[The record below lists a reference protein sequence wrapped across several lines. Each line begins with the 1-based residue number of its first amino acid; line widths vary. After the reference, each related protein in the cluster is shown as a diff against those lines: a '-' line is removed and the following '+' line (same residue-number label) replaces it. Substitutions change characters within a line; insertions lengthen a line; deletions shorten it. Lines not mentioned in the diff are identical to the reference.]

1 MAGGWVGAVC
11 PPRDGS
17 SGVFDPPLRLDLG
30 RLAWFCVDSWCLWH
44 WAPSRHLHPSSC
56 AKAIHLS
63 CVVSWCSQHQVA
75 SKGIFMFLQI
85 PDVSLRLAS
94 FLVLSALLGHL
105 HPPSHTKIRTV
116 LSALGVLSTKVI
128 PDHLHSSCT
137 KNVPLSCIT
146 SGCPQHRV
154 PSQGI
159 SILLHM
165 QAVSLHHVSSLGI
178 RGTRCPPGASACSF
192 CQPPPSIS
200 HQPLILVFSA
210 PDALPGHLCRPS
222 HAGHSICHHL
232 LVSLAPGALP
242 GHHQA
247 TSLHPTPFGVFGTG
261 CPPGTSLCSFMHK
274 PASSTLSHC
283 FWMFFALLE
292 HLHPP

>member
-1 MAGGWVGAVC
+1 MC

-30 RLAWFCVDSWCLWH
+30 RLAWLCVDSWCLWH

-56 AKAIHLS
+56 AKAVHLS
-63 CVVSWCSQHQVA
+63 CVVSWCPQHQVA
-75 SKGIFMFLQI
+75 SKGIFMFLRI

-105 HPPSHTKIRTV
+105 HPPSHTKICTV

-159 SILLHM
+159 SILLHKPSPFM
-165 QAVSLHHVSSLGI
+165 VCHLLASVARGALPEHLHAPSHANHLHPSLISLSSSCSQHQMPSLGI
-178 RGTRCPPGASACSF
+178 SDLPMQDTRS
-192 CQPPPSIS
+192 
-200 HQPLILVFSA
+200 V
-210 PDALPGHLCRPS
+210 
-222 HAGHSICHHL
+222 CHHL

-261 CPPGTSLCSFMHK
+261 CPPGTSLCSFVHK
-274 PASSTLSHC
+274 PTSATLSHC